1 MTRKLSVKQMN
12 QMIGTNEFNVF
23 KEEMEK
29 KLTEKEEES
38 TFEKQNQFK

>member
-1 MTRKLSVKQMN
+1 
-12 QMIGTNEFNVF
+12 MIGTNEFNVF